1 VKAFVLVLMLAAGF
15 SASGIAAAQYAVA
28 PTPKRIAAKHR
39 SQAKQAPPA
48 IAIPQPFAP
57 PQEEYAS
64 FPQAAAALALH
75 APSDCQVRLE
85 KLAMFQ
91 PLPMLAGPGEC
102 GAADAVLLQSVIMA
116 DQTKVAVAPPATLRC
131 TMAEGVAHWLREDV
145 GPAALK
151 LGSPLRSLDD
161 FDSYECRGRNRV
173 KGAMLSEHGRA
184 NALDVRGFRLADGRN
199 IELTDVNVAKD
210 WREQLRQSACA
221 RFTTILGPGSDGYH
235 EGHIHL
241 DLAERHSDYR
251 ICEWDVREPVTETA
265 KAEAKATEAKATET
279 EKAAAPKTEAKITQA
294 KLEQTS
300 PAIVGPVP
308 LPRPRPQIPT
318 RETRRRHF

>member
-1 VKAFVLVLMLAAGF
+1 MLAAGF
-15 SASGIAAAQYAVA
+15 GASGIAAAQYAVA

-210 WREQLRQSACA
+210 WREALRASACA
-221 RFTTILGPGSDGYH
+221 RFSTVLGPGSDGSH
-235 EGHIHL
+235 EQHIHV
-241 DLAERHSDYR
+241 DLAERRGGYKM
-251 ICEWDVREPVTETA
+251 CEWEVRESA
-265 KAEAKATEAKATET
+265 KLVE
-279 EKAAAPKTEAKITQA
+279 KTEPDAEEHTAELQ
-294 KLEQTS
+294 E
-300 PAIVGPVP
+300 PVP
-308 LPRPRPQIPT
+308 LPRPRPAASIAGGAPPPAKKAHSQLT
-318 RETRRRHF
+318 W